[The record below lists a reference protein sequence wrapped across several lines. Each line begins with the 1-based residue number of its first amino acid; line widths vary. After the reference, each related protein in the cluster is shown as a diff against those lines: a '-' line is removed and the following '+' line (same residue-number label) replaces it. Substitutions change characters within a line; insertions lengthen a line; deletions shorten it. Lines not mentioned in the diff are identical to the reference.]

1 MSFWKIW
8 GGKKK
13 KKDYSYLEW
22 KLDST
27 RVAADQIFTVK
38 QKKET
43 NYKEKS
49 EGIWEREWECLKE
62 QKEPK

>member
-1 MSFWKIW
+1 MRGK
-8 GGKKK
+8 KKK

-43 NYKEKS
+43 NYKEK
-49 EGIWEREWECLKE
+49 K
-62 QKEPK
+62 